1 MAHLTKEEVAE
12 VVQAITDEEAAAM
25 NRMARQILA
34 LWGADPS
41 ATADLLGPDGSAAAT
56 YSVETKL
63 KLFCI
68 MGIHGRLRQIFA
80 AKDRASRWMT
90 LTNAAFQGDSA
101 LDVIQQERA
110 DGLLRVWAYLE
121 GVGNC

>member
-1 MAHLTKEEVAE
+1 MARLTREAVAE

-25 NRMARQILA
+25 NRMARRLLV

-41 ATADLLGPDGSAAAT
+41 TAADLLGPEGSAAAT

-68 MGIHGRLRQIFA
+68 MGIHGRLRQIFV
-80 AKDRASRWMT
+80 AKDRASRWMAR
-90 LTNAAFQGDSA
+90 TNTVFQGVSA
-101 LDVIQQERA
+101 LDVIRRERA

-121 GVGNC
+121 GAGNW

>member
-1 MAHLTKEEVAE
+1 MKRTAT
-12 VVQAITDEEAAAM
+12 
-25 NRMARQILA
+25 RILA
-34 LWGADPS
+34 LWGVDPS
-41 ATADLLGPDGSAAAT
+41 TAAELLEPEGSAAAT

-80 AKDRASRWMT
+80 AKDRASRWMM
-90 LTNAAFQGDSA
+90 LTNAAFQGVSA
-101 LDVIQQERA
+101 LDVIQRERA

-121 GVGNC
+121 GVGNW